1 MFSHT
6 QEEKR
11 GGEYLEQS
19 LSNDREVIT
28 IGIGACGNRMSC
40 GFWRNILDEHNL
52 DFDGTILDDG
62 KGEIIDDPLSDIG
75 PKEDDYRVDN
85 TRIGTYFREMKD
97 IKGKYVPRNIICDLD
112 VTTIDSVRASNLGS
126 LFNADQYIYSGNSAN
141 NLYSLGYS
149 NNIIDEVFDE
159 IRSEAEK
166 CSSIQGFKLLHGIG
180 GGTGSGLTA
189 YLAQLL
195 KDEFYDRIITSY
207 TVYPSN
213 KASDIVI
220 EPFNMMLCMPSLLS
234 YHDMNACI
242 DNETLFDI
250 SGRLFHNDRPTF
262 ADLNEYIC
270 NIISSST
277 AGIRFKGTFFHIFD
291 FAFYYK
297 QKAHYTLYIQPI
309 NTQKT

>member
-1 MFSHT
+1 
-6 QEEKR
+6 
-11 GGEYLEQS
+11 
-19 LSNDREVIT
+19 
-28 IGIGACGNRMSC
+28 
-40 GFWRNILDEHNL
+40 
-52 DFDGTILDDG
+52 
-62 KGEIIDDPLSDIG
+62 
-75 PKEDDYRVDN
+75 
-85 TRIGTYFREMKD
+85 MKD

-141 NLYSLGYS
+141 NLFSLGY
-149 NNIIDEVFDE
+149 NNHIIDDIFDE

-166 CSSIQGFKLLHGIG
+166 CSSIQGFKILHGIG
-180 GGTGSGLTA
+180 GGTGSGLTS

-195 KDEFYDRIITSY
+195 KDEYYDRIMTSY

-220 EPFNMMLCMPSLLS
+220 EPYNMMLCMPSILS
-234 YHDMNACI
+234 YHDMNSCI

-250 SGRLFHNDRPTF
+250 SGRLFHNERPTF

-277 AGIRFKGTFFHIFD
+277 AGIRFKGM
-291 FAFYYK
+291 
-297 QKAHYTLYIQPI
+297 I
-309 NTQKT
+309 NTT